1 MLKLIKYGMKGEME
15 LKLFSIVIPVYN
27 VEKYLSACIDSIIE
41 QIFKNEIDCEILLID
56 DGSTDDSGIICDQYK
71 DKYSDYISVYHNQN
85 QGLLLTRRFGYSK
98 ATGEYILNCDSDDL
112 LEEGALLKLK
122 RAIKKFN
129 LPDLIFYNY
138 YSYDGEHKEI
148 VTHDIFSNNKE
159 FIVAKEN
166 VYDKYFKSQD
176 IVSMCCKIYKK
187 KCIDLSN
194 DYKKF
199 GKFGTGEDTLQTIE
213 LINNARTFVYLN
225 EPLYLYRMGTG
236 MTRRFDENYYFSFKK
251 VFDEIVRQKDV
262 RNIDNFNTLFAIK
275 VLQTSAR
282 TITQSRY
289 KKWNSF
295 SEQKTFLSKINSD
308 CYFIESIKYLEEIKP
323 YLKKSYI
330 VLLKLLKENKLNR
343 ICFMLRIRNLIG

>member
-1 MLKLIKYGMKGEME
+1 MKGEIE

-27 VEKYLSACIDSIIE
+27 VEDYLSKCVDSIIN
-41 QIFKNEIDCEILLID
+41 QIVQNQIDCEILLID
-56 DGSTDDSGIICDQYK
+56 DGSTDNSGAICDQYYE
-71 DKYSDYISVYHNQN
+71 KYENYISVYHNEN
-85 QGLLLTRRFGYSK
+85 QGLLLTRRFGYKK
-98 ATGEYILNCDSDDL
+98 AKGEYILNCDSDDL
-112 LEEGALLKLK
+112 LDENMLNRLKNV
-122 RAIKKFN
+122 IEKFSF
-129 LPDLIFYNY
+129 PDLIFFNY
-138 YSYDGEHKEI
+138 YSFDGENKEI
-148 VTHDIFSNNKE
+148 VTHDIFSNDKE
-159 FIVAKEN
+159 CVVTKEN

-187 KCIDLSN
+187 KCIDLTN

-251 VFDEIVRQKDV
+251 VFDEIVRQKNV
-262 RNIDNFNTLFAIK
+262 WNIDNFNTLFAIK

-282 TITQSRY
+282 TTTQSRY

-308 CYFIESIKYLEEIKP
+308 CYFIESIKYLDEIKP
-323 YLKKSYI
+323 YLKKNYI